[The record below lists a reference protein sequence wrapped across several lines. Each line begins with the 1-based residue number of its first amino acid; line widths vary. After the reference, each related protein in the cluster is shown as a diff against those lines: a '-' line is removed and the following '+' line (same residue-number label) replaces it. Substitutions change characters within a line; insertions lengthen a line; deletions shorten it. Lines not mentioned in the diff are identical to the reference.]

1 MATVDNSIMA
11 DNELSDFYEELYGR
25 PLAEPRDEED
35 VKNILSC
42 IRAQHGFLDSDDEN
56 QLQMMTSTFQK
67 KMSMVASRSR
77 KILAQ
82 FTKA

>member
-1 MATVDNSIMA
+1 MTTVDNSITM
-11 DNELSDFYEELYGR
+11 DKELSDFYEELYGR

-42 IRAQHGFLDSDDEN
+42 IRAQHGFLDDDDES
-56 QLQMMTSTFQK
+56 QLQMLSSTFQR

-77 KILAQ
+77 KVLAQ

>member
-1 MATVDNSIMA
+1 MATVDNSTMV

-56 QLQMMTSTFQK
+56 QLQKMHSTFQK
-67 KMSMVASRSR
+67 KMSMMATRSR
-77 KILAQ
+77 KVLGQ

>member
-1 MATVDNSIMA
+1 MATVDNSMMV
-11 DNELSDFYEELYGR
+11 DNEFSDFYQELYGR

-35 VKNILSC
+35 VKNILSS

-56 QLQMMTSTFQK
+56 QLQTMTSTFQK
-67 KMSMVASRSR
+67 KMTMMASRSR
-77 KILAQ
+77 KVLAQ

>member
-1 MATVDNSIMA
+1 MVDK
-11 DNELSDFYEELYGR
+11 ELSEFYEGLYGR

-56 QLQMMTSTFQK
+56 QLQKTTLIFQKKLNMMTSK
-67 KMSMVASRSR
+67 SR
-77 KILAQ
+77 KVLAQ
-82 FTKA
+82 FTKT